1 MAHWVAKPSY
11 LTPWLLVRSMWTNI
25 FMILYSPFDL
35 LLHISQMITCGKH
48 FACDFHCI
56 INLALFCSF
65 VDRDFVDA
73 RPHTLTP
80 HLPAIR

>member
-1 MAHWVAKPSY
+1 
-11 LTPWLLVRSMWTNI
+11 
-25 FMILYSPFDL
+25 MILYSPFDL

-65 VDRDFVDA
+65 VDRDFVDVSSSYA
-73 RPHTLTP
+73 YSPSACHSVSGTFLFFFLTLQV
-80 HLPAIR
+80 L